1 MLRAGQYGKFQLQL
15 KKWPQDLLGT
25 PFINFLLELKTKKQK
40 SDVLSFHDC
49 VNEIRPTTIPW
60 SQYSMVLP
68 PSPTQTLVGT
78 RVNINIPILITRD
91 PLFSPRHP
99 HTFIIVFVH
108 FLPPPSDARTQPI
121 FRYPL
126 PFSPFSPLSC
136 LLRHSTFQL
145 TIYFLLGCI
154 FSYLKPQISQFNLL
168 FLQWSFNII
177 AS

>member
-108 FLPPPSDARTQPI
+108 FLPPPPPTLALSLYFGILSLSALSALSAAFFAT
-121 FRYPL
+121 PL
-126 PFSPFSPLSC
+126 
-136 LLRHSTFQL
+136 
-145 TIYFLLGCI
+145 
-154 FSYLKPQISQFNLL
+154 FNLL
-168 FLQWSFNII
+168 YTFCWVVYFRILNRKFLSLIFFSFSGRLIL
-177 AS
+177 